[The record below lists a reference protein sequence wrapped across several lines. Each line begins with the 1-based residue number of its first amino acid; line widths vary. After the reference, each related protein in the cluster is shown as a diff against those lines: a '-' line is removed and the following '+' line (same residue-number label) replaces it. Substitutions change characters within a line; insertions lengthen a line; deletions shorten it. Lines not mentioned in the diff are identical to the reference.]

1 MQFGRKFESI
11 INDDPA
17 HTPVTLRAVIPP
29 DKPGALIGVKGQVHR
44 QIEDMFNVRLVL
56 HMVRDQYGRLL
67 QIFGHPKRIAP
78 ALRDALIRMYGQR
91 QFELNYGQE
100 IGVDFLIPK
109 LFADW
114 LVENDQLAR
123 IHRVSKVSLRLY
135 RRCLPHTTDQILKI
149 SVSSLRIQCMDEF
162 ETAVRMLA
170 YLTQKNIDKAMSPYN
185 VYHVPG
191 STPNDINNQVAVILQ
206 QQPDISKPLPDVIFT
221 QRNP

>member
-1 MQFGRKFESI
+1 M
-11 INDDPA
+11 
-17 HTPVTLRAVIPP
+17 
-29 DKPGALIGVKGQVHR
+29 
-44 QIEDMFNVRLVL
+44 
-56 HMVRDQYGRLL
+56 
-67 QIFGHPKRIAP
+67 
-78 ALRDALIRMYGQR
+78 
-91 QFELNYGQE
+91 
-100 IGVDFLIPK
+100 DFLIPK

-135 RRCLPHTTDQILKI
+135 RRCLPHTTEQILKI

-191 STPNDINNQVAVILQ
+191 STPNDTSNQVAVILQ
-206 QQPDISKPLPDVIFT
+206 QQPDLSKPLPDVIFT